1 MTAIAIREENNELD
15 VRDAQPLM
23 PTLPSRLTQ
32 WANDARQA
40 NQVARSLANTAFVP
54 QSLRGRNADPDIA
67 QQITVSQITAAIL
80 AGQEVGLEPMAA
92 LRSIDIIE
100 GTPGMRAQ
108 ALRGVVQAQ
117 GHEIWVE
124 ESTSTRA
131 IVCGQRMGSDKVQKS
146 AWTID
151 RAKQMGLVGKQNW
164 IKQPTAMLVARA
176 TSEVCRWIGGDA
188 LLGMPYSAEELAD
201 GIDSTETPVAAVA
214 EPETA
219 APKRRAQRKPVEP
232 PPPVAEPVIEPPTAD
247 TPLVDNTDDVDDA
260 VPVSAVPVSPAPA
273 GPPLISDPQMRLMQ
287 KKLTE
292 AGHKTGD
299 ERRAYIV
306 QQIGRDLDSMK
317 HLTVAEAN
325 RVIDSLTVPEEPI
338 AAEQSSFDEF
348 AWPETAQPG
357 GAS

>member
-1 MTAIAIREENNELD
+1 MTELAIRQESADLD
-15 VRDAQPLM
+15 VRDAHPLM

-54 QSLRGRNADPDIA
+54 QSLRGRNTDPDIA

-146 AWTID
+146 VWTID

-201 GIDSTETPVAAVA
+201 GIDSTETPAASAAVA
-214 EPETA
+214 EPEAA

-260 VPVSAVPVSPAPA
+260 VPVSAVPVSPAAPVD
-273 GPPLISDPQMRLMQ
+273 GITKPQLT
-287 KKLTE
+287 KLHILLTE
-292 AGHKTGD
+292 NGYTDRAAGLAYLSDQVG
-299 ERRAYIV
+299 RA
-306 QQIGRDLDSMK
+306 LESSKEMTK
-317 HLTVAEAN
+317 AEAN
-325 RVIDSLTVPEEPI
+325 RIIDALDGLPKPKRVEASGEQGAFDDAAWLGEP
-338 AAEQSSFDEF
+338 S
-348 AWPETAQPG
+348 
-357 GAS
+357 